1 MGDLDLIP
9 GSGRSPGE
17 GNGSPLQYSFLEN
30 PMDRG
35 AWWTTVHEVSKG
47 QTQLNDEHFHFSLCL
62 SFRPNL
68 PRSLAGRWTI
78 AGSFESFTDC
88 LLHATSCTCVR
99 ARPSPE
105 GFLRGCPGEPN
116 HADTGLGWR
125 DSAAEERA
133 WCPVGLVE
141 FDLTPTGVQ
150 QLQVKSADAL
160 LWM

>member
-1 MGDLDLIP
+1 MLQVVPVLEPDPPLKDS
-9 GSGRSPGE
+9 SG
-17 GNGSPLQYSFLEN
+17 
-30 PMDRG
+30 
-35 AWWTTVHEVSKG
+35 
-47 QTQLNDEHFHFSLCL
+47 
-62 SFRPNL
+62 
-68 PRSLAGRWTI
+68 
-78 AGSFESFTDC
+78 
-88 LLHATSCTCVR
+88 
-99 ARPSPE
+99 
-105 GFLRGCPGEPN
+105 GCPGEPN